1 MQGAKNGAKSARK
14 IFAKRFGGLE
24 KVTTFASAIEK
35 TRLQQVLKDSGDRK
49 IFQNFLRK
57 IWRLKKSP
65 YLCSPFEYERRD
77 DKVAQKICSL
87 K

>member
-1 MQGAKNGAKSARK
+1 
-14 IFAKRFGGLE
+14 
-24 KVTTFASAIEK
+24 
-35 TRLQQVLKDSGDRK
+35 
-49 IFQNFLRK
+49 LRK